1 VRDLYSPFTHASS
14 EQPGQPVGMI
24 VALVVAAVL
33 AQTLDAI
40 SIRRK
45 ARKSAHP
52 AI

>member
-1 VRDLYSPFTHASS
+1 
-14 EQPGQPVGMI
+14 MI